1 MIKTK
6 KDSVS
11 DIFLLD
17 GEEVNVTIKRLPEEV
32 VDDLTI
38 QILKPTNHRTQN
50 VECFGLFL
58 FVSIIILLAGLLLGL
73 S

>member
-11 DIFLLD
+11 DIFILD
-17 GEEVNVTIKRLPEEV
+17 GEEINVTIKSLPDEV
-32 VDDLTI
+32 VDDLI
-38 QILKPTNHRTQN
+38 KEILKPGNHRTKD
-50 VECFGLFL
+50 VEVFGLFL
-58 FVSIIILLAGLLLGL
+58 FVSILILLAGLLLGL